1 MLRIFGQTDTSFST
15 NGDKIL
21 LPSYANVH
29 KEDGGDYYLDIEC
42 GIEYSSFITNGRI
55 ITAPTPSGVEPF
67 RIASPTKT
75 RKRIKLKAWHISRD
89 LKNHTISARTL
100 NSMTCAACLANI
112 AEYADPQTH
121 FAFSSDISGTRL
133 VEITNGS
140 VWDAV
145 NKLCEAFGGHI
156 VCDGMNVAINSSIDR
171 DNGVV
176 VRYGK
181 NLKAIEVK
189 ENWDD
194 VVTVL
199 YPIGKDG
206 ITVGAVTPNTSAVAN
221 YDVPYTKYVEFSQ
234 SINKNDYS
242 SEAAYTA
249 ALRADLTAQAQA
261 YVNEHQYPEVTYT
274 LNAAP
279 EKLFDVGD
287 TVVVI
292 DERLGLTLQTN
303 VISYDY
309 NCMLRKFKEIVLG
322 NTQPK
327 MTGALRS
334 ANQTISKLNTQYQS
348 LGENLTNLEETV
360 TSNEKTLT
368 IAVCKT
374 WGGASAFTWK
384 KIQSLSWGDVKL

>member
-1 MLRIFGQTDTSFST
+1 MLRIFGQTDTSFSS

-75 RKRIKLKAWHISRD
+75 RKRIKFKAWHISRD

-181 NLKAIEVK
+181 NLRDISVE
-189 ENWDD
+189 ENWDN

-206 ITVGAVTPNTSAVAN
+206 LMPGAVTANTPQRAS
-221 YDVPYTKYVEFSQ
+221 YPIPYTKYVEFRQDISRSDYDSDEAYQ
-234 SINKNDYS
+234 S
-242 SEAAYTA
+242 
-249 ALRADLTAQAQA
+249 ALTADLRAQAQE
-261 YVNEHQYPEVTYT
+261 YVNVHQFPEVTYT
-274 LNAAP
+274 VGAAL
-279 EKLFDVGD
+279 EKLSDVGER
-287 TVVVI
+287 VVVI
-292 DERLGLTLQTN
+292 DERMGLTLDTR

-309 NCMLRKFKEIVLG
+309 NCLIGKVTETKFGTLP
-322 NTQPK
+322 PK
-327 MTGALRS
+327 LS
-334 ANQTISKLNTQYQS
+334 AVMSQIN
-348 LGENLTNLEETV
+348 
-360 TSNEKTLT
+360 
-368 IAVCKT
+368 
-374 WGGASAFTWK
+374 
-384 KIQSLSWGDVKL
+384 SLSSRVNAIGG

>member
-1 MLRIFGQTDTSFST
+1 MMRIFDADETVFTS
-15 NGDKIL
+15 NGRKIL
-21 LPSYANVH
+21 LPTYANVH
-29 KEDGGDYYLDIEC
+29 KEDNGDFYLDVEC
-42 GIEYSSFITNGRI
+42 GLEYADYIVQDNI
-55 ITAPTPSGVEPF
+55 IIAPTPSGEQPF
-67 RIASPTKT
+67 RVNSPQRS
-75 RKRIKLKAWHISRD
+75 RKKIKCRAWHLSHD
-89 LKNHTISARTL
+89 AENHILPARTMNMNCSAML
-100 NSMTCAACLANI
+100 SNISTYAVPSQPFSMT
-112 AEYADPQTH
+112 
-121 FAFSSDISGTRL
+121 SDISGTYL
-133 VEITNGS
+133 VELESGS
-140 VWDAV
+140 LWDALLAV
-145 NKLCEAFGGHI
+145 TDKVGGHLVRNGWNI
-156 VCDGMNVAINSSIDR
+156 AVNRTIGS

-206 ITVGAVTPNTSAVAN
+206 VTVSAVTPNTSAVAS

-249 ALRADLTAQAQA
+249 ALRADLTTQAQA
-261 YVNEHQYPEVTYT
+261 YVNEHQYPKVTYT

-309 NCMLRKFKEIVLG
+309 NCLLRKFKEIVLG

-334 ANQTISKLNTQYQS
+334 ANQTISKLKTQYQS

>member
-1 MLRIFGQTDTSFST
+1 MMRIFDADETVFTS
-15 NGDKIL
+15 NGRKIL
-21 LPSYANVH
+21 LPTYANVH
-29 KEDGGDYYLDIEC
+29 KEDNSDFYLDVEC
-42 GIEYSSFITNGRI
+42 GLEYADYIVQDNI
-55 ITAPTPSGVEPF
+55 IIAPTPSGEQPF
-67 RIASPTKT
+67 RVNSPQRS
-75 RKRIKLKAWHISRD
+75 RKKIKCRAWHLSHDAENYI
-89 LKNHTISARTL
+89 LPARTMNMNCSAML
-100 NSMTCAACLANI
+100 SNISTYAVPSQPFSMT
-112 AEYADPQTH
+112 
-121 FAFSSDISGTRL
+121 SDISGTYL
-133 VEITNGS
+133 VELESGS
-140 VWDAV
+140 LWDALLAV
-145 NKLCEAFGGHI
+145 TDKVGGHLVRNGWDI
-156 VCDGMNVAINSSIDR
+156 AVNRTIGS

-206 ITVGAVTPNTSAVAN
+206 ITVGAVTPNTSAVAS
-221 YDVPYTKYVEFSQ
+221 YDVPYTKYMEFSQ

-261 YVNEHQYPEVTYT
+261 YVNEHQYPKVTYT

-292 DERLGLTLQTN
+292 DERLGLTLKTN

-309 NCMLRKFKEIVLG
+309 NCLLRKFKEIVLG